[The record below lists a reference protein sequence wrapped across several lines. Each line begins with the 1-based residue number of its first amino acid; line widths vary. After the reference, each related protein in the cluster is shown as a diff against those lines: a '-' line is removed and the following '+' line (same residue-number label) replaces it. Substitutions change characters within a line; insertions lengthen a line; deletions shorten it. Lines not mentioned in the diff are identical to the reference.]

1 MALVKEF
8 ESLSVGLTDEEILL
22 ARYGTLP
29 DVVSAVEILNDR
41 PVARAQLKK
50 VVKWGNEDCDCGAE
64 RHFDIERSVHR
75 HFCPRCW
82 QSLLEEVKE

>member
-50 VVKWGNEDCDCGAE
+50 VVEWLYMPCREHPVSDVISLMRRDCE
-64 RHFDIERSVHR
+64 K
-75 HFCPRCW
+75 CW
-82 QSLLEEVKE
+82 QALLEEVKE